1 MRNPPA
7 LPRPTERIEMRAIA
21 LAALLSLSQPALA
34 CGFCVEDKMAT
45 VYDHAT
51 VSGAIARNQRVAFF
65 HIEGE
70 LAPGLATKR
79 ALEALANTAAGVER
93 GSARVS
99 PESAAL
105 SVAFD
110 PRRVPVAELQAALE
124 RKLAASRNSLMLLKV
139 MERPADFSPSVA
151 RAAQARPK

>member
-1 MRNPPA
+1 
-7 LPRPTERIEMRAIA
+7 
-21 LAALLSLSQPALA
+21 
-34 CGFCVEDKMAT
+34 MAT

-51 VSGAIARNQRVAFF
+51 ISGAIARNHRVAFF

-79 ALEALANTAAGVER
+79 ALEQLANSAAGVER

-105 SVAFD
+105 SVVFD

-124 RKLAASRNSLMLLKV
+124 RKLAAKRNSLMLLKV
-139 MERPADFSPSVA
+139 MDRPADFSPSVA
-151 RAAQARPK
+151 RAVQARPR